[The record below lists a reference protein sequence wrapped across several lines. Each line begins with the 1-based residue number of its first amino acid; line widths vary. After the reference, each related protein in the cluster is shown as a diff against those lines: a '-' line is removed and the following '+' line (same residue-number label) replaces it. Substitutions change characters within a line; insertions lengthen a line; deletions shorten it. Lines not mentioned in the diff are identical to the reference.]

1 MTVADRHRKRRRGS
15 RNRLLTR
22 SARKLFP
29 IESRDDSRLG
39 RLTALL
45 LSGGR
50 SPFEGDPRPTRAAQ
64 CWGWASARWLLGGE
78 LRSHLRK
85 PWLTRRRFSREVFT
99 RTVRREAPKEA
110 GVTLIELLVAVT
122 LVALLSTGM
131 AIVLRVAL
139 DGSQKSQVHLT
150 TNRRVI
156 GVERVM
162 REEITN
168 LMPVNTAC
176 GEGKF
181 APLFE
186 GRPQSLRFVSSYS
199 LTEAARGAPH
209 LVEYQVI
216 VGENGVGVRLVM
228 NEILYGG
235 QKWLRPLCLGMIPTE
250 GGLQV
255 PQFTPIQ
262 VGGYSFVLADKLAAC
277 RFEYLH
283 EGDLPKP
290 STWTENWIEQWK
302 WPMAVRIRLRP
313 LASNP
318 SILQPTSLTVPVPAN
333 PLPGYNYQ
341 E

>member
-1 MTVADRHRKRRRGS
+1 MTRAAATGRRWGVCACS
-15 RNRLLTR
+15 RARFSAQVFARARTR
-22 SARKLFP
+22 SAR
-29 IESRDDSRLG
+29 
-39 RLTALL
+39 
-45 LSGGR
+45 
-50 SPFEGDPRPTRAAQ
+50 Q
-64 CWGWASARWLLGGE
+64 
-78 LRSHLRK
+78 
-85 PWLTRRRFSREVFT
+85 
-99 RTVRREAPKEA
+99 EA

-139 DGSQKSQVHLT
+139 DGSQKSQTHLT

-168 LMPVNTAC
+168 LMPVSVAC

-186 GRPQSLRFVSSYS
+186 GRSQSMRFVSSYS
-199 LTEAARGAPH
+199 LAEAARGAPH

-216 VGENGVGVRLVM
+216 PGENGVGVRLVL

-235 QKWLRPLCLGMIPTE
+235 QKWLRPLCLGLVPIQ
-250 GGLQV
+250 GGIQA

-277 RFEYLH
+277 RFVYLR
-283 EGDLPKP
+283 EGNLPLP
-290 STWTENWIEQWK
+290 TTWTE
-302 WPMAVRIRLRP
+302 
-313 LASNP
+313 
-318 SILQPTSLTVPVPAN
+318 
-333 PLPGYNYQ
+333 
-341 E
+341 

>member
-1 MTVADRHRKRRRGS
+1 MSGARYKGGNWEPGVRKSEKRLLMKAWGTPGVLTAKWLLSALPRSGAEGYGRGS
-15 RNRLLTR
+15 ERQRL
-22 SARKLFP
+22 ARKSASDRGLA
-29 IESRDDSRLG
+29 DARLKG
-39 RLTALL
+39 AHPNPLAHARGSVPKF
-45 LSGGR
+45 SG
-50 SPFEGDPRPTRAAQ
+50 
-64 CWGWASARWLLGGE
+64 AR
-78 LRSHLRK
+78 R
-85 PWLTRRRFSREVFT
+85 
-99 RTVRREAPKEA
+99 EA

-131 AIVLRVAL
+131 VVVLRVAL

-168 LMPVNTAC
+168 LMPVNVAC
-176 GEGKF
+176 GGQEGQF

-186 GRPQSLRFVSSYS
+186 GQPQSLRFVSSYS

-216 VGENGVGVRLVM
+216 PGENGVGVRLVM
-228 NEILYGG
+228 NEIPYGG
-235 QKWLRPLCLGMIPTE
+235 QKWLRPLCLGLVPAQ

-262 VGGYSFVLADKLAAC
+262 VGGYSFVLADKLAVC
-277 RFEYLH
+277 RFEYLR
-283 EGDLPKP
+283 EGDMPLP
-290 STWTENWIEQWK
+290 SIWTENWVEQWK
-302 WPMAVRIRLRP
+302 WPMAVRIMLRP

-333 PLPGYNYQ
+333 PRPGYGYT

>member
-1 MTVADRHRKRRRGS
+1 MSGARRPVGLGVYPLARSGAEGTRAGS
-15 RNRLLTR
+15 VLKFPQPEGCATLLAFSRRLARARFSAEVLARTPRR
-22 SARKLFP
+22 SARR
-29 IESRDDSRLG
+29 ES
-39 RLTALL
+39 
-45 LSGGR
+45 
-50 SPFEGDPRPTRAAQ
+50 
-64 CWGWASARWLLGGE
+64 
-78 LRSHLRK
+78 
-85 PWLTRRRFSREVFT
+85 
-99 RTVRREAPKEA
+99 

-122 LVALLSTGM
+122 LVGLLSTGM

-139 DGSQKSQVHLT
+139 DGSQKSQTHLT

-168 LMPVNTAC
+168 LMPVSTLC
-176 GEGKF
+176 GGQ
-181 APLFE
+181 AGQYALLFE

-216 VGENGVGVRLVM
+216 PGENGVGVRLVM

-235 QKWLRPLCLGMIPTE
+235 QKWLRPLCLGMVPTPA
-250 GGLQV
+250 GIQV

-262 VGGYSFVLADKLAAC
+262 VGGYSFVLADKLASC
-277 RFEYLH
+277 RFEYLR
-283 EGDLPKP
+283 EGDMPLP
-290 STWTENWIEQWK
+290 SIWTENWVEQFK
-302 WPMAVRIRLRP
+302 WPMAVRIMLRP

-333 PLPGYNYQ
+333 AMPGYNYN

>member
-1 MTVADRHRKRRRGS
+1 MSAARRHRTPGCGS
-15 RNRLLTR
+15 RSEAHGN
-22 SARKLFP
+22 
-29 IESRDDSRLG
+29 ESRDESRLSRLKPAPRG
-39 RLTALL
+39 RHPLARARGSVLKF
-45 LSGGR
+45 SNGR
-50 SPFEGDPRPTRAAQ
+50 
-64 CWGWASARWLLGGE
+64 
-78 LRSHLRK
+78 
-85 PWLTRRRFSREVFT
+85 
-99 RTVRREAPKEA
+99 EA

-139 DGSQKSQVHLT
+139 DGSQKSQAHLT

-216 VGENGVGVRLVM
+216 PGENNVGVRLVM
-228 NEILYGG
+228 NEIRWGG
-235 QKWLRPLCLGMIPTE
+235 QKWLRPLCLGLVQVQ

-262 VGGYSFVLADKLAAC
+262 VGGYSFVLADKLAMC

-283 EGDLPKP
+283 EGDMPLPP
-290 STWTENWIEQWK
+290 SWTENWVEQWK
-302 WPMAVRIRLRP
+302 WPLAVRIALRP
-313 LASNP
+313 LESNP
-318 SILQPTSLTVPVPAN
+318 SILQPTTLTVPVPAN
-333 PLPGYNYQ
+333 PMPGYNYH

>member
-1 MTVADRHRKRRRGS
+1 MSLAGRPIGLGVNPLAHACGSVLKFSDGLARARCSAEALDTRADR
-15 RNRLLTR
+15 
-22 SARKLFP
+22 
-29 IESRDDSRLG
+29 
-39 RLTALL
+39 
-45 LSGGR
+45 
-50 SPFEGDPRPTRAAQ
+50 
-64 CWGWASARWLLGGE
+64 
-78 LRSHLRK
+78 
-85 PWLTRRRFSREVFT
+85 
-99 RTVRREAPKEA
+99 KEA

-131 AIVLRVAL
+131 AVVLRVAL
-139 DGSQKSQVHLT
+139 DGSQKSQAHLT

-176 GEGKF
+176 GSEGQF

-216 VGENGVGVRLVM
+216 PGENGVGVRLVM

-235 QKWLRPLCLGMIPTE
+235 QKWLRPLCLGLVPTQN
-250 GGLQV
+250 GLQV

-277 RFEYLH
+277 RFEYLR
-283 EGDLPKP
+283 EGDLPLP
-290 STWTENWIEQWK
+290 STWTENWLEQWK
-302 WPMAVRIRLRP
+302 WPMAVRILLRP
-313 LASNP
+313 LESNP
-318 SILQPTSLTVPVPAN
+318 TILQPTSLTVPVPSN
-333 PLPGYNYQ
+333 PVPGYNYH

>member
-1 MTVADRHRKRRRGS
+1 MTVAGNQRRVDKR
-15 RNRLLTR
+15 
-22 SARKLFP
+22 P
-29 IESRDDSRLG
+29 
-39 RLTALL
+39 
-45 LSGGR
+45 
-50 SPFEGDPRPTRAAQ
+50 
-64 CWGWASARWLLGGE
+64 
-78 LRSHLRK
+78 
-85 PWLTRRRFSREVFT
+85 REV
-99 RTVRREAPKEA
+99 

-122 LVALLSTGM
+122 LVPLLSTGM

-139 DGSQKSQVHLT
+139 DGSQKSQTHLT

-168 LMPVNTAC
+168 LMPVSTVC
-176 GEGKF
+176 GGREGQF

-216 VGENGVGVRLVM
+216 PGENGEGVRLVM

-235 QKWLRPLCLGMIPTE
+235 QKWLRPLCLGLVPAE
-250 GGLQV
+250 GGIQV

-262 VGGYSFVLADKLAAC
+262 VGGYSFVLADKLASC
-277 RFEYLH
+277 RFAYLH
-283 EGDLPKP
+283 EGNMPLP
-290 STWTENWIEQWK
+290 SSWTEDWVDQWK
-302 WPMAVRIRLRP
+302 WPLAVRVILRP
-313 LASNP
+313 LVSNP

-333 PLPGYNYQ
+333 PQPGYDYH